1 MGNEPRVR
9 PAEPSRMMDAEQR
22 LHLSM
27 RPDWQERVKIGPNWT
42 PISQTLHKPTNRPR
56 LKQAADRNL
65 NIKARA
71 DPADQTRRKQRVTT
85 QLKKV
90 VLNPNPLDPQN
101 LRKQRAQQLLLRRAR
116 KAPNASAILRRRERG
131 SVKLPVRRQRK
142 SVQNNNR
149 RRNHVVGKPP
159 TDMRAQLAGI
169 RRTTRSQNHVANKLR
184 AARTA
189 TARHNRRLRY
199 APMPQQRSLDLPKL
213 NAKTAHL
220 NLLVRTT
227 HKLQN
232 SIPAPAR
239 QVPAAVHP
247 APRSAKPIRNKAL
260 RCQCPTTQIAPR
272 TARPRNVKLPNNP
285 NRHRLQTT
293 IQNVHAVI
301 GQWTT
306 DRDLRA
312 GLLLFDHKSDC
323 IDRRLRRTIKIGDGL
338 NAETSRNLFRKC
350 RGEGLASK
358 REMLDRKSV

>member
-1 MGNEPRVR
+1 
-9 PAEPSRMMDAEQR
+9 
-22 LHLSM
+22 
-27 RPDWQERVKIGPNWT
+27 
-42 PISQTLHKPTNRPR
+42 
-56 LKQAADRNL
+56 
-65 NIKARA
+65 
-71 DPADQTRRKQRVTT
+71 
-85 QLKKV
+85 
-90 VLNPNPLDPQN
+90 
-101 LRKQRAQQLLLRRAR
+101 
-116 KAPNASAILRRRERG
+116 
-131 SVKLPVRRQRK
+131 
-142 SVQNNNR
+142 
-149 RRNHVVGKPP
+149 
-159 TDMRAQLAGI
+159 
-169 RRTTRSQNHVANKLR
+169 LR

-239 QVPAAVHP
+239 QVPPAVHP
-247 APRSAKPIRNKAL
+247 APRSPKPIRNKAP
-260 RCQCPTTQIAPR
+260 RRHCPSTQSPR
-272 TARPRNVKLPNNP
+272 ETPRPRNEKPPNTP
-285 NRHRLQTT
+285 NRHGLKTT

-338 NAETSRNLFRKC
+338 NAE
-350 RGEGLASK
+350 
-358 REMLDRKSV
+358 